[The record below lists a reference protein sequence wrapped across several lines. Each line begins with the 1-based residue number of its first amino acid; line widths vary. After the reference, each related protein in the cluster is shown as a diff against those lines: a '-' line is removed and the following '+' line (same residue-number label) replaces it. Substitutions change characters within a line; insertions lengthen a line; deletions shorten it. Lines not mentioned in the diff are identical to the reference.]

1 MIIISIIKLIQS
13 FCRKLRDDFISAFS
27 AQAAFFTFLSFFPF
41 AMFLLTLL
49 QYLPFSEET
58 VLEACSEIF
67 PTTINSLIVTI
78 VGELYDK
85 ASGTILSV
93 TVIVT
98 LWSAS
103 KGFLAIVRGMNSVY
117 NNKETRNY
125 IILRLWSTLYTLLFA
140 ILIIILL
147 VIFVFGNQL
156 TLYIAERFPFLT
168 EYALIIIS
176 VRTIVGLCIMVLFFA
191 LIFVVIPNRRSNLF
205 AELPGAIVTSA
216 GWMGF
221 SYLFSFYIDNMSN
234 HSYTYGSLTA
244 IVICMIWLYA
254 CMYMMFIGAEIN
266 AIIAN
271 PIIHDAIKE
280 LLSTIKRDKK
290 QKPR

>member
-1 MIIISIIKLIQS
+1 MMLISIIKLIQTFS
-13 FCRKLRDDFISAFS
+13 RKLRDDFISAFS
-27 AQAAFFTFLSFFPF
+27 AQAAFFTFISFFPF

-49 QYLPFSEET
+49 QYLPFEEST
-58 VLEACSEIF
+58 VLEACTNIF
-67 PTTINSLIVTI
+67 PTAFNSLIVTI

-85 ASGTILSV
+85 ATGTILSV
-93 TVIVT
+93 TAIAA

-125 IILRLWSTLYTLLFA
+125 FVLRFWSSLYTLLFA

-156 TLYIAERFPFLT
+156 AIYIAERFPFLT

-176 VRTIVGLCIMVLFFA
+176 ARTIVGLGILILFFG
-191 LIFVVIPNRRSNLF
+191 LIYVVIPNRKSTF
-205 AELPGAIVTSA
+205 IAELPGAILTA
-216 GWMGF
+216 TGWMGF
-221 SYLFSFYIDNMSN
+221 SYLYSFYIDNMSN
-234 HSYTYGSLTA
+234 NSYVYGSLTA
-244 IVICMIWLYA
+244 IVLCMVWLYS
-254 CMYMMFIGAEIN
+254 CMYMMFIGAEVN

-271 PIIHDAIKE
+271 PIIRSALKE
-280 LLSTIKRDKK
+280 LFSSKK
-290 QKPR
+290 SKEKEKDL